1 MAGTDAIEYAHG
13 FRVRDEACDGCL
25 ACMRLCPTE
34 AIRVRGGKA
43 RVRAELCIDCGSC
56 LQACTR
62 GAITATTSTLDEFA
76 DFAFKV
82 AIPSPVLYGQFP
94 REVRPAHVVQ
104 GLLAAGFDAVWDYGI
119 ELGLTT
125 RAIAD
130 YVDDWEGPRPLVNMN
145 CPVIVRLVQVSYP
158 RMTEQLLQMQPPRE
172 LAGRELKTRYSREL
186 GLPPERIA
194 AIYVTPCQAR
204 TISIIQPAEGGRSS
218 LDGTVGIPQVYNA
231 ILDEARRASEAG
243 EPPAGSSLVRSSGM
257 LRWATPRAFPYALR
271 RHRYLPVTG
280 LPNVIQVFDD
290 VERGKLKD
298 IDFLECYAC
307 WAGCG
312 NGNLTVDNVYVGQAK
327 LQTMM
332 AELPT
337 SDPETEAEIERR
349 YPLEDFSLEFPFA
362 PRVHAGAGS
371 LRDRVRRVNEA
382 ETVLKALPGYDC
394 GLCGAPACGV
404 LARDVAAGEAVA
416 SDCVLLSPKRL
427 AELRRGRPQT
437 P

>member
-1 MAGTDAIEYAHG
+1 M
-13 FRVRDEACDGCL
+13 RDEACDGCL

-172 LAGRELKTRYSREL
+172 LAGRELKARYSREL

-243 EPPAGSSLVRSSGM
+243 ETPAGSSLVRSSGM

-349 YPLEDFSLEFPFA
+349 YPLEDFSLKFPFA

-416 SDCVLLSPKRL
+416 GDCVLLSPRRL
-427 AELRRGRPQT
+427 AELRRERPQT

>member
-1 MAGTDAIEYAHG
+1 MIDYAHG
-13 FRVRDEACDGCL
+13 FRVHDDLCDGCL

-34 AIRVRGGKA
+34 AIRVRDGKA

-62 GAITATTSTLDEFA
+62 KAITASTSTLDEFA
-76 DFAFKV
+76 DYAFKV

-94 REVRPAHVVQ
+94 REVRPAHIVQ

-130 YVDDWEGPRPLVNMN
+130 YVENWEGARPLVNMN
-145 CPVIVRLVQVSYP
+145 CPVIIRLIQVSYP
-158 RMTEQLLQMQPPRE
+158 RMVDQLLQMQPPRE
-172 LAGRELKTRYSREL
+172 LAGREIKARYSREL

-231 ILDEARRASEAG
+231 ILDEARRLSEAG
-243 EPPAGSSLVRSSGM
+243 EQPAETSLVRSSGM

-280 LPNVIQVFDD
+280 LSNVIQVFDD

-337 SDPETEAEIERR
+337 TDPVTQADIERR
-349 YPLEDFSLEFPFA
+349 YPLEDFALEFPFA
-362 PRVHAGAGS
+362 PRRRPDSGS
-371 LRDRVRRVNEA
+371 LRDRVSRVKRA
-382 ETVLKALPGYDC
+382 EEILALLPGYDC
-394 GLCGAPACGV
+394 GLCGCPSCHT
-404 LARDVAAGEAVA
+404 LARDAAAGEAA
-416 SDCVLLSPKRL
+416 ATDCAVQSQQRL
-427 AELRRGRPQT
+427 RELRRGRRRAS
-437 P
+437 

>member
-1 MAGTDAIEYAHG
+1 
-13 FRVRDEACDGCL
+13 
-25 ACMRLCPTE
+25 
-34 AIRVRGGKA
+34 
-43 RVRAELCIDCGSC
+43 
-56 LQACTR
+56 
-62 GAITATTSTLDEFA
+62 
-76 DFAFKV
+76 
-82 AIPSPVLYGQFP
+82 VLYGQFP
-94 REVRPAHVVQ
+94 REVRPSHIVK
-104 GLLAAGFDAVWDYGI
+104 GLLTAGFDAVWDYGI

-130 YVDDWEGPRPLVNMN
+130 YVDGWEGPRPLVNMN
-145 CPVIVRLVQVSYP
+145 CPVIIRLIQVSYP

-172 LAGRELKTRYSREL
+172 LAGREIKERYSREL

-231 ILDEARRASEAG
+231 ILEEARRSIEAG
-243 EPPAGSSLVRSSGM
+243 EPSDGPSLVRSSGM

-280 LPNVIQVFDD
+280 LPNVIRVFDD

-327 LQTMM
+327 LQTLI
-332 AELPT
+332 AELPPA
-337 SDPETEAEIERR
+337 DHETEAEIERR
-349 YPLEDFSLEFPFA
+349 YQHEDFSLEFPFA
-362 PRVHAGAGS
+362 PRQHADAGS
-371 LRDRVRRVNEA
+371 LRERVSRVKQA
-382 ETVLKALPGYDC
+382 EETLKLLPGYDC
-394 GLCGAPACGV
+394 GLCGCPSCFA
-404 LARDVAAGEAVA
+404 LARDAAAGEAA
-416 SDCVLLSPKRL
+416 ATDCAVLSGQRMRG
-427 AELRRGRPQT
+427 LRRNRRRAS
-437 P
+437 